1 MLQVL
6 PRLASWGN
14 LHKRRSPSRELEDEY
29 DRITNDIEALADT
42 NPGHKNRRKKISY
55 WSEDEER
62 LVTNGRCFSMEVYYK
77 HLSFRL
83 LRDKIFKNEARAD
96 FVTSWRPQTT
106 FGYKND
112 FDFAQYQK
120 SLRKRMSSLY
130 SNSYMDKKLYAFDNH
145 PHPQIMIKY

>member
-1 MLQVL
+1 
-6 PRLASWGN
+6 
-14 LHKRRSPSRELEDEY
+14 
-29 DRITNDIEALADT
+29 
-42 NPGHKNRRKKISY
+42 
-55 WSEDEER
+55 
-62 LVTNGRCFSMEVYYK
+62 MEVYFK
-77 HLSFRL
+77 DLSFRL

-130 SNSYMDKKLYAFDNH
+130 SNSYIDKKLYAFDSH
-145 PHPQIMIKY
+145 PQPQIMIKYFYWSELNFSLARKWIIAVEQRKFLTLE